1 MYIFWLI
8 FFRDLKV
15 AFKSKQE
22 LLTPYVFFLIVSSMI
37 PLAIGPISWDTPIIG
52 IGFIW
57 IAILLSS
64 LMVMDSLFRT
74 DINDGSIDRF
84 LILPYSFSFVVLAK
98 IFAHW
103 VVSCLSLIIL
113 APIVAIS
120 FGLPSTKAL
129 FLVLIIFLTTPAI
142 SIFVAI
148 GSALTASS
156 HKGSVLIGLLVL
168 PLVSPIL
175 IFATHA
181 STLIINGESIIGP
194 LYMLTAISIFAITF
208 GPLICSASLKASLE

>member
-113 APIVAIS
+113 APFVAIS

-129 FLVLIIFLTTPAI
+129 FLALIIFLTTPAI

-148 GSALTASS
+148 YN
-156 HKGSVLIGLLVL
+156 
-168 PLVSPIL
+168 
-175 IFATHA
+175 
-181 STLIINGESIIGP
+181 TLAHQYQY
-194 LYMLTAISIFAITF
+194 LFVFTVF
-208 GPLICSASLKASLE
+208 